1 MTTTMTPSGGM
12 TRRGMGITV
21 ALTAAIVGVVYGYD
35 TGSIAG
41 ALLFVPAQFNL
52 STTATEWITT
62 FTGLGLIAG
71 ALVANRI
78 ADRFGRKPAM
88 VLIAIGFT
96 VFAIL
101 QAVAQDIVWLDITR
115 FFLGVSIGISTVAAP
130 VFIAESAPVAIRGA
144 LIVGYQVATV
154 AGIMVAYFADW
165 VLAGSAS
172 WRLMLGLSA
181 IASGLVLI
189 VLLKLPDT
197 PRWYVMRGRR
207 AEAVRTLRLVDPET
221 DAEEAVREIEQDL
234 GAERGGTLRE
244 MVRLPYARPTLFVLV
259 LGFLVQITG
268 INAVTYYSPFIFH
281 DMGWTGHSVLLL
293 QALIEVFSVA
303 ATVAAVLLVDRIGR
317 RLTLLI
323 GIGVMIASNALM
335 VVLYAL
341 GGHFGGVRAV
351 LGFIG
356 ILFFTAGFNFGF
368 GAMVWV
374 YASESFPARLRTA
387 GASLMLTADLVAN
400 LLISRFFLTVL
411 QGMGGEGTFALFLG
425 LAVISFAFIA
435 WMAPETKGRPLE
447 AIRVYWENGGR
458 WTPKPGTPA
467 AREQD
472 RRRESVA
479 AR

>member
-1 MTTTMTPSGGM
+1 MTPTEV
-12 TRRGMGITV
+12 TRRGMGITI
-21 ALTAAIVGVVYGYD
+21 ALTAAVVGIVYGYD

-62 FTGLGLIAG
+62 FTGIGLIVG
-71 ALVANRI
+71 ALIANRI

-88 VLIAIGFT
+88 VIIALGFT
-96 VFAIL
+96 GFAIL
-101 QAVAQDIVWLDITR
+101 QGAAQDIVWLDVTR

-154 AGIMVAYFADW
+154 AGIMVAYFADYL
-165 VLAGSAS
+165 LAGSGS
-172 WRLMLGLSA
+172 WRVMLGLSA
-181 IASGLVLI
+181 VASGLVLI
-189 VLLKLPDT
+189 VLLRLPDT

-207 AEAVRTLRLVDPET
+207 AEAVRTLRMVDPEA
-221 DAEEAVREIEQDL
+221 DAELSVREIENDL
-234 GAERGGTLRE
+234 GAERGGRLRE
-244 MVRLPYARPTLFVLV
+244 MLRLPYAKPTMFVLV

-281 DMGWTGHSVLLL
+281 DIGWSGHQVLLI
-293 QALIEVFSVA
+293 QALIEVFSVG
-303 ATVAAVLLVDRIGR
+303 ATIAAVLLVDRIGR

-323 GIGVMIASNALM
+323 GVGVMIGSNALM
-335 VVLYAL
+335 VVLYAA
-341 GGHFGGVRAV
+341 GSHFGGVRSA

-387 GASLMLTADLVAN
+387 GASAMLTADLVAN

-411 QGMGGEGTFALFLG
+411 QNMGGEGTFALFLG
-425 LAVISFAFIA
+425 LAIISFLFIA

-458 WTPKPGTPA
+458 WPPEREMLARLDEVPPRKP
-467 AREQD
+467 
-472 RRRESVA
+472 VA
-479 AR
+479 TR

>member
-1 MTTTMTPSGGM
+1 MTSTVTPNM
-12 TRRGMGITV
+12 TRRGMGITI

-41 ALLFVPAQFNL
+41 ALLFVPAHFNL

-62 FTGLGLIAG
+62 FTGLGLILG
-71 ALVANRI
+71 ALAANRI
-78 ADRFGRKPAM
+78 ADRFGRKSAM
-88 VLIAIGFT
+88 VMIALGFT
-96 VFAIL
+96 IFAIL
-101 QAVAQDIVWLDITR
+101 QGLAQDIVWLDITR

-165 VLAGSAS
+165 VLAGSGS

-189 VLLKLPDT
+189 VLLRLPDT

-207 AEAVRTLRLVDPET
+207 SEALRTLRMVDPQADPE
-221 DAEEAVREIEQDL
+221 DAVRDIENDL
-234 GAERGGTLRE
+234 GAERGGSLRE
-244 MVRLPYARPTLFVLV
+244 MLRLPYARPTVFVLV

-268 INAVTYYSPFIFH
+268 INAITYYSPFIFQ
-281 DMGWTGHSVLLL
+281 DMGWSGHSVLLL

-323 GIGVMIASNALM
+323 GVGVMIASNALM
-335 VVLYAL
+335 VALYASSS
-341 GGHFGGVRAV
+341 HFGGVRSA

-387 GASLMLTADLVAN
+387 GASVMLTADLVAN

-411 QGMGGEGTFALFLG
+411 QDMGGEGTFVLFLV
-425 LAVISFAFIA
+425 LALVSFGFIA

-467 AREQD
+467 GREPD
-472 RRRESVA
+472 RRRESVVA
-479 AR
+479 

>member
-1 MTTTMTPSGGM
+1 MTSGVV
-12 TRRGMGITV
+12 TARRGLGIV
-21 ALTAAIVGVVYGYD
+21 IALTAAVVGVVYGYD

-41 ALLFVPAQFNL
+41 ALLFVPGQFKL

-62 FTGLGLIAG
+62 FTGIGLIVG
-71 ALVANRI
+71 AVVANRI
-78 ADRFGRKPAM
+78 ADRFGRKVAM
-88 VLIAIGFT
+88 VIIAVGFT
-96 VFAIL
+96 IFAIL
-101 QAVAQDIVWLDITR
+101 QGAAQDVVWLDITR
-115 FFLGVSIGISTVAAP
+115 FCLGVSIGISTVAAP
-130 VFIAESAPVAIRGA
+130 VFIAESAPIRVRGA
-144 LIVGYQVATV
+144 LIVCYQVATV
-154 AGIMVAYFADW
+154 AGIMVAYFADYA
-165 VLAGSAS
+165 LAGSGS
-172 WRLMLGLSA
+172 WRVMLGLSA

-189 VLLKLPDT
+189 ALLRLPDT

-207 AEAVRTLRLVDPET
+207 LDAVRTLRMVDPET
-221 DAEEAVREIEQDL
+221 DPEDAVREIERDL
-234 GAERGGTLRE
+234 GAERGGSLRE
-244 MVRLPYARPTLFVLV
+244 MLRLPYARPTMFVLV

-268 INAVTYYSPFIFH
+268 INAITYYSPFIFH
-281 DMGWTGHSVLLL
+281 DIGWSGHSVLLI
-293 QALIEVFSVA
+293 QALIEVFSVV

-323 GIGVMIASNALM
+323 GVGVMIASNALM

-341 GGHFGGVRAV
+341 SSHFGGVRSA

-387 GASLMLTADLVAN
+387 GASVMLTADLVAN

-447 AIRVYWENGGR
+447 AIRLYWENGGR
-458 WTPKPGTPA
+458 WTRQPEPA
-467 AREQD
+467 VRRDRHRRSESLPAR
-472 RRRESVA
+472 
-479 AR
+479 